1 MGQAMWGSSSLRRS
15 RRVPD
20 FSFQPVFVCF
30 SDSSEIYIYIYTHGY
45 MMLYVCTPIHRNTD
59 THTQIQKQDADH
71 KPECSHVKMNIFHL
85 LPYQCT
91 VDSGMW
97 KGVECKVWSVK
108 KVER

>member
-1 MGQAMWGSSSLRRS
+1 
-15 RRVPD
+15 
-20 FSFQPVFVCF
+20 
-30 SDSSEIYIYIYTHGY
+30 

-59 THTQIQKQDADH
+59 THTNTQKQDADH
-71 KPECSHVKMNIFHL
+71 KPECSHVKMNIFPL

-108 KVER
+108 KVEC